1 MAVKF
6 LSPTKHGTQT
16 FVPGVALAFD
26 DARAEDYFV
35 AAGFAEATKDKPAM
49 TYPEGT
55 VEIDPATVFADGPS
69 KGNLVMEG

>member
-6 LSPTKHGTQT
+6 LSSTKHGTQM

-26 DARAEDYFV
+26 DPRAEDYFV
-35 AAGFAEATKDKPAM
+35 AAGFAEMTKEKPAM
-49 TYPEGT
+49 TYLEGT